1 MPPRSALLPVV
12 LAGTMAA
19 LASSCGGGG
28 TAGHPVLDIVYGEDV
43 AAPDLAGDGEAWV
56 PPDGVDI
63 RPPDTAC
70 EIVLMHD
77 TSVPLSVPV
86 GDNLPL
92 HAQVIDYGLQGP
104 APNVLVTYEVASVTD
119 LEGNPAQAG
128 ASSGLESEAG
138 YTDAAG
144 MVHTRFFA
152 GTEGGL
158 IYTVRFT
165 TRCGEPKDLRILVT
179 ELPCGCVNVSL
190 VYEGGLPASSLNTIQ
205 VHVLPSDYT
214 CDKLPPEKPVPDASL
229 ADRTISDLY
238 GTTQFECIP
247 AGNYYTVFATAK
259 GPFSCVAASG
269 CDDGVFLQPDKCR
282 DVALELY
289 LVTLNPTG
297 QYDSEDH
304 FDFTNLVKDCAGGIT
319 DPLECVTASGV
330 DLGQQVCCVLY
341 QLITFFKTPGTTII
355 GLVKDLAKQW
365 IGSLIVDTMFSLFGD
380 VVANI
385 ITDYL
390 KNNSPQWLQDFF
402 TVGEDTLGV
411 ITNLELYSDLML
423 SKLQNNFTVQGT
435 HYWTGLALYWKFGCN
450 PQDPGYDECGKLV
463 FTLDDLGNIVGGG
476 VCPGTQFP
484 LNLLEGKFT
493 ASIADFNK
501 LILNQHAVH
510 LNYGKLVLFVLNEIL
525 IANITSCQAHSM
537 KDAAKLWLNCNA
549 IGGGI
554 FGEIWSWFGGSE
566 QDLVNLCNGAVDF
579 LLTPVDMFLGA
590 LSLDTE
596 LSMSGSG
603 TLADEDCDLLVDRI
617 TKGKYSGQIQTSES
631 AQSTF
636 TGTFEA
642 VRKE

>member
-1 MPPRSALLPVV
+1 MRCGSWTFAIGLLAV
-12 LAGTMAA
+12 L
-19 LASSCGGGG
+19 SCGGGG
-28 TAGHPVLDIVYGEDV
+28 TPGYQPLDIQYGEDRT
-43 AAPDLAGDGEAWV
+43 AAEVWSDGEGAFVSDAAEGPV
-56 PPDGVDI
+56 PSS
-63 RPPDTAC
+63 TC
-70 EIVLMHD
+70 EIVLLHD
-77 TSVPLSVPV
+77 LSAPLSVNV
-86 GDNLPL
+86 GGNLPL
-92 HAQVIDYGLQGP
+92 HAQVIDYALAGP
-104 APNVLVTYEVASVTD
+104 APNILVTYQIAKVTD
-119 LEGNPAQAG
+119 LQGNPAQAG
-128 ASSGLESEAG
+128 PSSGLESEAG
-138 YTDAAG
+138 YTDATG

-152 GTEGGL
+152 GTQGGL
-158 IYTVRFT
+158 LYTVRFE
-165 TRCGEPKDLRILVT
+165 TRCGEPKELRILVT

-190 VYEGGLPASSLNTIQ
+190 AYEGGLPASSLNTIK

-214 CDKLPPEKPVPDASL
+214 CDKLPPEKPVPEASL
-229 ADRTISDLY
+229 GDRTITDLY

-282 DVALELY
+282 DVKLELY

-319 DPLECVTASGV
+319 DPLECVTSQGLN
-330 DLGQQVCCVLY
+330 LGKQVCCVLY

-355 GLVKDLAKQW
+355 SLVKDLAKQW
-365 IGSLIVDTMFSLFGD
+365 VGSLIVDTMFGLFGD
-380 VVANI
+380 VVANV

-402 TVGEDTLGV
+402 KVGEDTMGV
-411 ITNLELYSDLML
+411 ITNLELYSDLLL

-435 HYWTGLALYWKFGCN
+435 HYWTGIALYWKFGCN
-450 PQDPGYDECGKLV
+450 PQDPGYDDCGKLV

-476 VCPGTQFP
+476 LCPGAQFP
-484 LNLLEGKFT
+484 MNLLEGKFT

-501 LILNQHAVH
+501 LILHQHAVA
-510 LNYGKLVLFVLNEIL
+510 LNYGKLVQFVLNEIL
-525 IANITSCQAHSM
+525 IAGITNCQAHSI
-537 KDAAKLWLNCNA
+537 KDAAKLWLDCND

-590 LSLDTE
+590 LTLDTE
-596 LSMSGSG
+596 LSMQGSG
-603 TLADEDCDLLVDRI
+603 TLVDEDCDLLVDRI
-617 TKGKYSGQIQTSES
+617 TKGKYSGQIQTSAS
-631 AQSTF
+631 AQSSF

-642 VRKE
+642 VRKK

>member
-1 MPPRSALLPVV
+1 MFDSIRWSLGLV
-12 LAGTMAA
+12 GA
-19 LASSCGGGG
+19 LAFVGNGCGGGG
-28 TAGHPVLDIVYGEDV
+28 TAGHTPLDIVYGEDL
-43 AAPDLAGDGEAWV
+43 AAPDSAGEEADTVALEDGAGIPVIEA
-56 PPDGVDI
+56 
-63 RPPDTAC
+63 TC
-70 EIVLMHD
+70 EIILMHD
-77 TSVPLSVPV
+77 TTVPLSVAV
-86 GDNLPL
+86 GGNLPL
-92 HAQVIDYGLQGP
+92 HAQVIDYGLKGP
-104 APNVLVTYEVASVTD
+104 APNVLVMVEVKGVTD
-119 LEGNPAQAG
+119 LQGNPAQAG
-128 ASSGLESEAG
+128 PSSGLETEAG
-138 YTDAAG
+138 YTDASG

-152 GTEGGL
+152 GTKGGL

-165 TRCGEPKDLRILVT
+165 TRCGEPKDLRIVVT

-190 VYEGGLPASSLNTIQ
+190 VYEGGLPASSLNTIK

-229 ADRTISDLY
+229 ADRTITDLY

-247 AGNYYTVFATAK
+247 AGNYYTVFATAR
-259 GPFSCVAASG
+259 GPFSCVAAKG

-297 QYDSEDH
+297 QYDSVDH

-319 DPLECVTASGV
+319 DPLECVTASGI
-330 DLGQQVCCVLY
+330 DLGKQVCCVLY

-355 GLVKDLAKQW
+355 ALVKDLAKQW
-365 IGSLIVDTMFSLFGD
+365 VGSLIVDTLFGLFGD
-380 VVANI
+380 VVAKI

-390 KNNSPQWLQDFF
+390 KNNSPQWVQDFF
-402 TVGEDTLGV
+402 KVGEDTMGV
-411 ITNLELYSDLML
+411 ITNLELYSDLLL

-450 PQDPGYDECGKLV
+450 PQDPNYKDCGKLV
-463 FTLDDLGNIVGGG
+463 FTLNNLGNIVGGG

-484 LNLLEGKFT
+484 MNLLEGKFT

-501 LILNQHAVH
+501 LILNQHAVK

-525 IANITSCQAHSM
+525 IANLTSCQAHSI
-537 KDAAKLWLNCNA
+537 KDAAKLWINCNA
-549 IGGGI
+549 IGSGI

-566 QDLVNLCNGAVDF
+566 QDLVKLCGSAIDF

-590 LSLDTE
+590 LTLDTE

-603 TLADEDCDLLVDRI
+603 TLVDDNCDLLVDRI
-617 TKGKYSGQIQTSES
+617 TKGKYSGQIQTSAS

-642 VRKE
+642 VRKK